1 VKFLETDRLLLRQL
15 TTDDAPF
22 ILELLNEPS
31 FLQNIGDK
39 GVRSITDARGYLLS
53 GPLAS
58 YEHYGFGLYLVERKE
73 SRVALGICGLLKRET
88 LADVDLG
95 FAFLPQFW
103 GQGFAVEA
111 AQAVKNY
118 AHQRLGLERIA
129 AITLPSNR
137 GSIRVLEALG
147 MRFEKR
153 IRLAEEAEELML
165 FEYEFAALGER
176 A

>member
-1 VKFLETDRLLLRQL
+1 MKFLETDRLLLRQL

-73 SRVALGICGLLKRET
+73 SRVALGICGLLKREA

-118 AHQRLGLERIA
+118 AHQRLGLARIV

-137 GSIRVLEALG
+137 GSIRVLETLG
-147 MRFEKR
+147 MRFEKT